1 MTVTSNDPR
10 ASRPWCLFRIGT
22 RAYAIGLEAVAEIIE
37 AGGLVRLP
45 LSPACVLG
53 LCSFRRDVV
62 PVVRLVE
69 EPADAPGGD
78 DARQTIL
85 ILRTEQGTWGVKIER
100 GGTVVVEAPL
110 DDSVALTA
118 EPAGLAFLGA
128 IRRAGMTYPAVDPER
143 TWRRLR
149 EAVERSYGSL
159 HDRPPPRP
167 GETAP
172 RASEGAT

>member
-1 MTVTSNDPR
+1 MTNNDPR
-10 ASRPWCLFRIGT
+10 ASRAWCMFRIGT

-45 LSPACVLG
+45 LSPPCVLG
-53 LCSFRRDVV
+53 LCTFRRDVV

-100 GGTVVVEAPL
+100 GGTVVVESPL

-128 IRRAGMTYPAVDPER
+128 IRREGVTYPAIDPER

-149 EAVERSYGSL
+149 EAVERGYGSP
-159 HDRPPPRP
+159 HDRPAARP
-167 GETAP
+167 GETASRP
-172 RASEGAT
+172 SGGAT